1 MRLIAHR
8 GFAEE
13 APENTVS
20 AVEHA
25 VAAGA
30 DVVEVDVRRCASGEV
45 VVHHDETVD
54 RVTDGSGAVADHTLA
69 ELQAL
74 SVLGS
79 GQSVPSLAQ
88 VLDALPATI
97 GVNVELKET
106 GLAADVAALLA
117 DHEGEAMVSSFQEAA
132 LREMREADSTVPTA
146 YLTDRFR
153 DCPVST
159 ARELGCSFVHP
170 HYRLC
175 LLSRLVERAHDAG
188 MEVNVWTIRH
198 GAIARLLAV
207 RGVDGVTSDRS
218 GILD

>member
-1 MRLIAHR
+1 MIAHR
-8 GFAEE
+8 GFADE
-13 APENTVS
+13 APENTVP

-54 RVTDGSGAVADHTLA
+54 RVTDGSGPVGAHTFDG
-69 ELQAL
+69 LQAL
-74 SVLGS
+74 DVLDS
-79 GQSVPSLAQ
+79 GAGVPSLAQ
-88 VLDALPATI
+88 VLDAIPPEVA
-97 GVNVELKET
+97 VNVELKET
-106 GLAADVAALLA
+106 GVAADVAALLA
-117 DHEGEAMVSSFQEAA
+117 DHEGEAMVSSFDQQA
-132 LREMREADSTVPTA
+132 LREMREADAAVPTA
-146 YLTDRFR
+146 FLTDRFR
-153 DCPVST
+153 DRPVAT
-159 ARELGCSFVHP
+159 ARDLGCSYVHP

-188 MEVNVWTIRH
+188 IEVNVWTIRH
-198 GAIARLLAV
+198 AAIARLLAL

>member
-8 GFAEE
+8 GFASE
-13 APENTVS
+13 APENTVA

-25 VAAGA
+25 VSAGA
-30 DVVEVDVRRCASGEV
+30 DVVEVDVRRCASGDV

-54 RVTDGSGAVADHTLA
+54 RVTDGRGPVSAHSFAD
-69 ELQAL
+69 LQGL
-74 SVLGS
+74 TVLGS
-79 GQSVPSLAQ
+79 GDGVPSLSQ
-88 VLDALPATI
+88 VLDVLPADVGI
-97 GVNVELKET
+97 NVELKET

-117 DHEGEAMVSSFQEAA
+117 DHEGDAMVSSFQEAA
-132 LREMREADSTVPTA
+132 LREMREADPSVPTA

-153 DCPVST
+153 DRPVST
-159 ARELGCSFVHP
+159 ARDLGCSFVHP

-188 MEVNVWTIRH
+188 LEVNVWTIRH
-198 GAIARLLAV
+198 AAIARLLDL